1 MKKAA
6 VGLASLAGI
15 LWGILG
21 LFVRTLNA
29 AGLEA
34 MQIVELRA
42 CVTAAVLLAA
52 LLIAR
57 RDLLKI
63 RIRDLWC
70 FLGTGICS
78 IVFFNACYFRTVH
91 DTSLSVAAVLLYTA
105 PVFVMV
111 LSAILF
117 HEKITG
123 IKIMAIIMT
132 VAGCVLVTGVWRDA
146 GGISGMNLLIGL
158 GAGLGYALYS
168 IFGRF
173 ALERGYSTVTVTFYT
188 FLVAALFSMLLE
200 NPVMVFGTAF
210 SGPGLGAVS
219 ISLGVLC
226 TIAPF
231 LSYTIALQYIENS
244 RASVIASVEPVTAT
258 ILGAVVYGEK
268 LTVSGVLG
276 IAVVIG
282 ALVLVNITDGK
293 ALSGKTQD
301 SSAEQA

>member
-1 MKKAA
+1 MRKAA
-6 VGLASLAGI
+6 VGLAALAGI

-42 CVTAAVLLAA
+42 CVTAAVLLIA
-52 LLIAR
+52 LLTAR

-63 RIRDLWC
+63 RIKDLWC

-105 PVFVMV
+105 PVFVMI

-123 IKIMAIIMT
+123 IKIMAIVMT

-146 GGISGMNLLIGL
+146 GGISGMSLLIGL

-188 FLVAALFSMLLE
+188 FLIAALFSMLLE
-200 NPVMVFGTAF
+200 NPATT
-210 SGPGLGAVS
+210 GAVS
-219 ISLGVLC
+219 LCLGVLC

-231 LSYTIALQYIENS
+231 LAYTVSLQYIENS

-293 ALSGKTQD
+293 ALS
-301 SSAEQA
+301 